1 MTGRSVNTWQPHA
14 VRQRR
19 GSTGLRGGEWSGGLG
34 QVTFGER
41 LRRLREERGVSLAE
55 LARATNYSKSYLS
68 RVETGARHG
77 TEALAACCAE
87 ALGADVA
94 LLGPVGGPDSGPAGG
109 PTGSPVGGP
118 GGAGRADGL
127 PVPGRRLPA
136 VPTERSAAA
145 FAAPP
150 GVALPGVAPV
160 PVQLPPAPGVFAGRE
175 AALAEL
181 GSALAAVRPRWGEG
195 GPRIW
200 VVDGMGGVGKTALA
214 VHWAHR
220 VRSRFP
226 DGVLFG
232 DLAGHGSSGAPR
244 EPGEVLDG
252 FLRALGVAAELIP
265 PRPADR
271 SALLRTLLAERRVLL
286 VLDNAAA
293 PAQVRPLLP
302 GSPGCLVLVTSRTR
316 MAGLVARDGARRVTL
331 GPLPEEA
338 AVEVL
343 RRTLGAGRVNADP
356 PAARELVRLCG
367 RLPLA
372 LLVAAERAVSRP
384 GVTLARVNEELRSG
398 RDRLR
403 VLAAADDGD
412 SALRV
417 VFSWSYRALA
427 PEPAR
432 AFRLFALHPGAALTA
447 DTAAALLGTT
457 AANAWEL
464 LNLLA
469 DVHLMEVDAA
479 ERFRLHSLLQ
489 VYGRELAEAEDSAR
503 DRTAALDR
511 LYDWYRQAA
520 DAAGRLL
527 EPGGRAVVAR
537 PLPGVRPPV
546 FDSYEDAVAWCE
558 THLPDLLSVIR
569 YAASVGRPP
578 AAWQLP
584 FALWSFFHRRHHRAE
599 WLNAARIAVAA
610 AADSADPQAL
620 TVSLVLL
627 GTAQVHAGRPG
638 EAEVHLRSALARCA
652 AGGADAEIECAAR
665 NNLAELMLRQ
675 GRATEALELLAPAL
689 ALSRATG
696 YRWVERVTLTNLGDA
711 SLRLGRFADAERL
724 LLEALLLRSGSGD
737 HHAEGLA
744 LLHLGTVHRVRGRLP
759 QALGCLRRA
768 LELHRVAGDR
778 WAQGRTLEQL
788 GHACAA
794 ADGQVEAV
802 PLWREALEVMTETG
816 DPRAEVLAERLRGP
830 GTALPARLPAGRAQ
844 GWSVTRR
851 G

>member
-1 MTGRSVNTWQPHA
+1 M
-14 VRQRR
+14 
-19 GSTGLRGGEWSGGLG
+19 
-34 QVTFGER
+34 TFGER

-94 LLGPVGGPDSGPAGG
+94 LLGPVGGPVGGPAGDPAG
-109 PTGSPVGGP
+109 DPAGSPVGDR
-118 GGAGRADGL
+118 GGAGRAGDG
-127 PVPGRRLPA
+127 
-136 VPTERSAAA
+136 
-145 FAAPP
+145 
-150 GVALPGVAPV
+150 PV

-343 RRTLGAGRVNADP
+343 RRTLGTGRVDADP

-527 EPGGRAVVAR
+527 EPGGRAVVAH

-569 YAASVGRPP
+569 YAASAGRPP

-638 EAEVHLRSALARCA
+638 EAEVHLRSALARCAAGA

-844 GWSVTRR
+844 GRSVTRR